1 MNPITTLSILALLST
16 SAAAQCF
23 ETNYGTLLGTGDDT
37 LFATQPMNISF
48 PMGGT
53 FATYDHIAVNT
64 NGAAFLWNSATG
76 IVGATST
83 GYSST
88 AATMV
93 TNLLGAAG
101 GAPRIAPYWRDLNFL
116 AANNGGVWI
125 NNTLPGKC
133 VITWANAVHY
143 SNNPPIFTFQAQLF
157 DTGEVRFFYS
167 GSAQNYNTV
176 PICGISQG
184 GGIADPGVTDLSV
197 GAVGTSTTPIVY
209 QTFTASNTFDLQ
221 VTTVSFAS
229 NGLGGYDAIPAP
241 CVPAANTNYG
251 SGCYDVS
258 ATAYEVFPPTTID
271 LSNQKILLLPNM
283 EGGYTFAQG
292 FGTNFAHTQ
301 PGLAL
306 TDDSVATLALPIPFN
321 YPGGSTTSLSIC
333 SNGYI
338 WMQAPNTSA
347 DYTPT
352 VAELFT
358 NPARLCVM
366 WCDAVPDGT
375 TNINNVFAEVDPLTN
390 IAYVTYAA
398 VPVIGGGGVID
409 VQIEFNLVL
418 SEIEIRYGTVSC
430 TNNSLFGWTPGLGF
444 STVNG
449 GNVDVTAA
457 LPTTF
462 KTNATERLALALSAA
477 PVPVLGNT
485 LVYTTDNIPGSALFT
500 GLLISLGAVDPGLPL
515 GPIGAPGCH
524 QYIDLNTAAVNILMG
539 SPSIAFPFVI
549 PNDAGF
555 IGLPLCT
562 QAAAFDLASNPLGV
576 ITSNGVRSV
585 VNSF

>member
-76 IVGATST
+76 IVGALSG

-93 TNLLGAAG
+93 TNLRGAVG

-116 AANNGGVWI
+116 AANNGGVWL

-157 DTGEVRFFYS
+157 DTGEVRFFYN

-184 GGIADPGVTDLSV
+184 GGIADPGVTDLSA

-209 QTFTASNTFDLQ
+209 QTFTAANTFDLQ
-221 VTTVSFAS
+221 VTTLSFTS
-229 NGLGGYDAIPAP
+229 NGLGGYDVIPAP
-241 CVPAANTNYG
+241 CVPATNTNYG
-251 SGCYDVS
+251 RGCYDVS
-258 ATAYEVFPPTTID
+258 ATAYELFPASTID
-271 LSNQKILLLPNM
+271 LSNQKIMLLPNM
-283 EGGYTFAQG
+283 DGGYTFAQG
-292 FGTNFAHTQ
+292 FGTNFVHTQ

-366 WCDAVPDGT
+366 WCDAVPDGA
-375 TNINNVFAEVDPLTN
+375 TNTNNVFAEVDPLTN

-430 TNNSLFGWTPGLGF
+430 TNNSLFGWAPGLGF

-539 SPSIAFPFVI
+539 SPSVTFPFVI